1 MLLFRLGL
9 PSGAAPGGIL
19 INNPPWPRRSIA
31 NKYTRQVHVFCD
43 PLLKPWTC
51 PKGQARI
58 LVPPISLFISAADAA
73 QTHSPIILYKQF
85 TFPQAFPYAR
95 CRLLRLHASFNKW
108 ARRMFLQFI
117 ISSATALAVL
127 LLLWCLA
134 GFSREL
140 SRRKDCFAWLLF
152 IGGPSVP
159 PAAKRAGRSIIDM
172 SAGKTAA

>member
-1 MLLFRLGL
+1 
-9 PSGAAPGGIL
+9 
-19 INNPPWPRRSIA
+19 
-31 NKYTRQVHVFCD
+31 
-43 PLLKPWTC
+43 
-51 PKGQARI
+51 
-58 LVPPISLFISAADAA
+58 
-73 QTHSPIILYKQF
+73 
-85 TFPQAFPYAR
+85 
-95 CRLLRLHASFNKW
+95 
-108 ARRMFLQFI
+108 MFLQVI

-152 IGGPSVP
+152 IEGPSVP